1 MMLRALV
8 PLVLLGH
15 LVHCNSRTTPST
27 SAKQQG
33 LRSLQEIE
41 NEQLEGELVPGVTKA
56 IDRFLRGLDD
66 KYGEK
71 YRDTVFANGWHDLP
85 DGGQAVMDRM
95 LGAIVY
101 QRNFHVSFTGISNTA
116 GHDNMKE
123 QAYPWHFETILA
135 PVFARAGVA
144 FTASN
149 GAIGNNDILPYSYC
163 MEAHAGAH
171 PDIVSWEMGMQIEGV
186 ECFPKSEYLEYW
198 IRNVIALPSQPIP
211 VVLEAV
217 SKRRWCPGNRELGY
231 SNYDFN
237 QMFGR
242 CWGDRA
248 TDEQRRKDQ
257 MDYYKD
263 FGIHA
268 LHLDDLL
275 SHTTCGDDLFD
286 EEHLYGNK
294 VGSPSMRS
302 WHPGPGGHR
311 LMAEALAANYM
322 HLLLTALRRLSA
334 AAPGLKKHKLQD
346 AEFVASLAAAL
357 NLPAEPARRHPV
369 PMPNFCVSEQ
379 CVKAGSYNCLTS
391 YYPNLEDSLQLKAH
405 VTQTAFNATERT
417 QYLPDVPEEWQIVV
431 NERATDIGEFHFNNA
446 SWPVDRKWVIAG
458 DKRAGALNIAFT
470 TERVHEN
477 ALGHAGATE
486 PIMLCRQV
494 PPQHTPAEDAAQSLG
509 SVANMWFMVDGQP
522 SGASRGPPDRGIH
535 SVCWTLDVR
544 VGNGDHL
551 LTIVPLKEGPENL
564 VRISHVIVPK

>member
-1 MMLRALV
+1 MSNRRLADDGKRSILVRLCRSDDSKCGCRTRMRRCHDRVFISAAATDCRESIVCVAL
-8 PLVLLGH
+8 
-15 LVHCNSRTTPST
+15 SS
-27 SAKQQG
+27 K
-33 LRSLQEIE
+33 
-41 NEQLEGELVPGVTKA
+41 
-56 IDRFLRGLDD
+56 D

-71 YRDTVFANGWHDLP
+71 YSDTVFANGWHDLP

-101 QRNFHVSFTGISNTA
+101 QRTFHVSFTGISNTA

-135 PVFARAGVA
+135 PVFARAGVD

-217 SKRRWCPGNRELGY
+217 SKRRWCPGNRELSY

-242 CWGDRA
+242 CWGDRP

-294 VGSPSMRS
+294 
-302 WHPGPGGHR
+302 
-311 LMAEALAANYM
+311 
-322 HLLLTALRRLSA
+322 
-334 AAPGLKKHKLQD
+334 D
-346 AEFVASLAAAL
+346 AEYVTSLAATL

-369 PMPNFCVSEQ
+369 PMPNFCISEQ

-405 VTQTAFNATERT
+405 ITQSAFNATERT

-446 SWPVDRKWVIAG
+446 SWPVDRKWVLAG

-470 TERVHEN
+470 TQGVHEN

-486 PIMLCRQV
+486 PIMLCRQLS
-494 PPQHTPAEDAAQSLG
+494 PQHTHEEDAAQSLG
-509 SVANMWFMVDGQP
+509 SVATMWFMVDGQPSPPCTAAACLIFELLPRVSSRLRRTQP